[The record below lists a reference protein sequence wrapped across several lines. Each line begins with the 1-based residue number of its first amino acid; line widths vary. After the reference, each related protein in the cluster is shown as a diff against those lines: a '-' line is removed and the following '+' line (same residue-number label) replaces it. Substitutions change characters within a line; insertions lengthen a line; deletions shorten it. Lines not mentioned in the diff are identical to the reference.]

1 MELDYLKGEATN
13 ANLEKPGAWEDFM
26 SNEQLTEMMRV
37 WNEVDIEL
45 RKACCAAIAQRN
57 GVPATAE
64 LTEKIVIQLKKM
76 FDEVKP
82 FNTFL
87 GIAITQQLLT
97 IFQQDTTKPVHT

>member
-45 RKACCAAIAQRN
+45 RKACLCRN
-57 GVPATAE
+57 RATKWRAGYGR
-64 LTEKIVIQLKKM
+64 T
-76 FDEVKP
+76 D
-82 FNTFL
+82 
-87 GIAITQQLLT
+87 
-97 IFQQDTTKPVHT
+97 